1 MGPPLRAAG
10 ADGGGAFACCCRAEL
25 PGALGASGG
34 RGPACQVQL
43 QPWVSGARFPD
54 VKEGV
59 RCISDTMFGP
69 GMWAA
74 GGVGQGEILKQCPKF
89 PPSKALGKLDLIP
102 GGSKRGPPSPLGRSL
117 GPGGVPLLLPLPL
130 LLLRLPR
137 WGLALRCGALRGC
150 GCSCGCGD
158 APSALTAV
166 VTAAAAAISTGAD
179 HPAGRVTTFLRQ
191 AYACQ
196 VAAR

>member
-1 MGPPLRAAG
+1 M
-10 ADGGGAFACCCRAEL
+10 GGAFACCCRAEL

-43 QPWVSGARFPD
+43 QPWVSGAWIPN
-54 VKEGV
+54 VKEGM

-69 GMWAA
+69 GMRAA

-102 GGSKRGPPSPLGRSL
+102 GSSKRGPPSPLGRSL

-137 WGLALRCGALRGC
+137 WGLGLRCGALRGC
-150 GCSCGCGD
+150 GCSCGCDCGCGD

-166 VTAAAAAISTGAD
+166 VAAAAAAIGIGAD

-196 VAAR
+196 VAAC